1 MYRMFLAATVAAL
14 LAGGSAMADSSADQM
29 MGSDSPVVK
38 TGSSTVEGTTT
49 TITVKPAYS
58 TRIWGAGDIIDKGG
72 VDVEYQGDPG
82 MTTHIVLD
90 GTDPSVRPELPSRQ
104 GTGAVAVNDGFCT
117 NTLGW
122 NDDGDRVIKA
132 SKWTLK
138 APPKAVQVQAQQ
150 SWYFSQA
157 YCDSLVGK
165 QAS

>member
-1 MYRMFLAATVAAL
+1 MKRIFAAAAL
-14 LAGGSAMADSSADQM
+14 LGVSLAAAGCNQTMKAPAAPAPKQAVSA
-29 MGSDSPVVK
+29 
-38 TGSSTVEGTTT
+38 
-49 TITVKPAYS
+49 TVKPAYS

-72 VDVEYQGDPG
+72 IDVEYQGDPG

-90 GTDPSVRPELPSRQ
+90 GSDPSTRPELPSRQ

-117 NTLGW
+117 NTLGFD
-122 NDDGDRVIKA
+122 DDGDRVIKT

-138 APPKAVQVQAQQ
+138 VPPKAVQVQAQQ

-165 QAS
+165 KDK